1 MAMPI
6 NITNL
11 ATTLTNNLNNVTSQI
26 NSVQNQLA
34 TGQSIMNPAQ
44 TGEVTRL
51 TAQINAYNADLQ
63 SNTQAQNAVNV
74 AITGLQSQTALIQQL
89 QTLASQASTQT
100 LSATDLSNL
109 QTTFTQL
116 ANQIIVAANNANV
129 NGINLLTGTAGIA
142 VLGGVDTSSVYTVG
156 GSNMS
161 AVATACTGLT
171 ISSAASAA
179 TCLAVLT
186 SQLTTI
192 SAAQSSLSASL
203 GGLTAQ
209 ASQATALATGLQTTV
224 NSLSQANP
232 TQLQTQLQ
240 TLNNQQ
246 AIDYYLITQM
256 NQEAAAMLA
265 IFR

>member
-1 MAMPI
+1 MALPT

-11 ATTLTNNLNNVTSQI
+11 STIITNNLNNVTSQI
-26 NSVQNQLA
+26 NTVQTELT
-34 TGQSIMNPAQ
+34 TGQVTLNPAQ

-51 TAQINAYNADLQ
+51 SAQVNAYNTDNG
-63 SNTQAQNAVNV
+63 SITQAENAVNV
-74 AITGLQSQTALIQQL
+74 ALTGLTSQTSLVQQL
-89 QTLASQASTQT
+89 AQLAQEASTQT
-100 LSATDLSNL
+100 LSSTDLANL

-116 ANQIIVAANNANV
+116 AGQVLVAANNASV
-129 NGINLLTGTAGIA
+129 NGINLLTNTSGVA
-142 VLGGVDTSSVYTVG
+142 VLGGADITTLFTVS

-161 AVATACTGLT
+161 SVSTAVTGLSIT
-171 ISSAASAA
+171 SSQNAA

-186 SQLTTI
+186 SQLNVI

-203 GGLTAQ
+203 GGLQ
-209 ASQATALATGLQTTV
+209 AEGVQATSLATGLQSTI
-224 NSLSQANP
+224 NSINQGNP
-232 TQLQTQLQ
+232 TQLQSQLQ
-240 TLNNQQ
+240 QLNNQQ

>member
-34 TGQSIMNPAQ
+34 TGQSIMNPASS
-44 TGEVTRL
+44 GEVTRL
-51 TAQINAYNADLQ
+51 TAQIDAYNADIG

-74 AITGLQSQTALIQQL
+74 ALTGLQSQTALIQQL

-100 LSATDLSNL
+100 LSSTDLTNL

-129 NGINLLTGTAGIA
+129 NGINLLTGSTIA
-142 VLGGVDTSSVYTVG
+142 VLGGVDQPSLYTVS

-161 AVATACTGLT
+161 AVATACTAGLS
-171 ISSAASAA
+171 IASAANAA

-186 SQLTTI
+186 AQLTTI

-232 TQLQTQLQ
+232 TQLQAQLQ

>member
-26 NSVQNQLA
+26 NSVQNELA
-34 TGQSIMNPAQ
+34 TGQSIMNPASS
-44 TGEVTRL
+44 GEVTRL
-51 TAQINAYNADLQ
+51 TAQINAYNADIG

-129 NGINLLTGTAGIA
+129 NGINLLVGSATVA
-142 VLGGVDTSSVYTVG
+142 VLGGVDTSSLYTIQ

-161 AVATACTGLT
+161 AVATACTGLSIAT
-171 ISSAASAA
+171 AASAA
-179 TCLAVLT
+179 TCLSVLT
-186 SQLTTI
+186 TQLNTI
-192 SAAQSSLSASL
+192 SAQQSNLSASL
-203 GGLTAQ
+203 GGLNAES
-209 ASQATALATGLQTTV
+209 AQATALATGLQTTV

-232 TQLQTQLQ
+232 TQLQAQLQ